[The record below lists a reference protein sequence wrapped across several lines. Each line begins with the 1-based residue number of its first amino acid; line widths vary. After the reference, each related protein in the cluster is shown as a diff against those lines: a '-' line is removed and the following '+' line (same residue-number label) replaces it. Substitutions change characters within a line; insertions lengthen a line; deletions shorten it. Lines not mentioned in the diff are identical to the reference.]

1 MTAEPTAEERAA
13 VDAFLGPPASGW
25 DGGQRQ
31 PRDTHTAEGGHAAR
45 GRRHLLLPAF
55 HAVQSRVGWISEGA
69 LNYISER
76 LTVPPADAYG
86 VATFYALLST
96 VPRPRR
102 VVHVCDDIA
111 CRCKGAEQLCAELER
126 AVGPAYHGPDGDHH
140 EIPADGAVWLRSP
153 CLGLCD
159 QAPAALLTVAGEA
172 PVERLVR
179 RRHAPP
185 RPRGCSRGISRRR
198 PCPIPGCLRRATRRS
213 ASCGGWTSSTPRSLD
228 EYRAN
233 GGYQPLRR
241 ALDLGPEGIIREVIG
256 RQADG
261 TRWRGLPH
269 RQEVGGRVS
278 TAGPARTT

>member
-1 MTAEPTAEERAA
+1 MRSSAPRPRAGTAASAEPR
-13 VDAFLGPPASGW
+13 DA
-25 DGGQRQ
+25 
-31 PRDTHTAEGGHAAR
+31 HTAEGGHAAR
-45 GRRHLLLPAF
+45 SRRHLLLPAF

-172 PVERLVR
+172 PVERLFGDVTAASAARLLAGDLSARGPAPSPAAAGGR
-179 RRHAPP
+179 RVAPP
-185 RPRGCSRGISRRR
+185 APAGGRRR
-198 PCPIPGCLRRATRRS
+198 PRRAWTNTAPTAGTRRS
-213 ASCGGWTSSTPRSLD
+213 
-228 EYRAN
+228 
-233 GGYQPLRR
+233 
-241 ALDLGPEGIIREVIG
+241 
-256 RQADG
+256 
-261 TRWRGLPH
+261 
-269 RQEVGGRVS
+269 GGRWIWDRKGS
-278 TAGPARTT
+278 SGR